1 MRMICLDLISDALP
15 FGRLWNG
22 EPDTVNNAIA
32 PAAVFSS
39 TVLLKSSTILKPVG
53 VRAAVRRFYWENLA
67 TSWRRKPIIISAN
80 MRKTVLLAGCALLVS
95 TTVIANDFAADSPN
109 FREPQQDLIANV
121 SEILRETK
129 ELQSCSQQQQEALQR
144 FLNMGISYNAAALMA
159 HSQYP
164 CDSTDQ

>member
-1 MRMICLDLISDALP
+1 MYTR
-15 FGRLWNG
+15 GN
-22 EPDTVNNAIA
+22 
-32 PAAVFSS
+32 
-39 TVLLKSSTILKPVG
+39 
-53 VRAAVRRFYWENLA
+53 
-67 TSWRRKPIIISAN
+67 ISALKTVRDESGLLRCAGTPSASGGASRLVPSKSN
-80 MRKTVLLAGCALLVS
+80 AAKVWVVYQKNVRKTMLLAGCALLLG

>member
-67 TSWRRKPIIISAN
+67 TSWRRKPIIISAIPRPPHQRTNHDCQIGRPEALMRCAKNLINSITPPMIDKINPQTFSVLGVN
-80 MRKTVLLAGCALLVS
+80 MHIG
-95 TTVIANDFAADSPN
+95 TTSN
-109 FREPQQDLIANV
+109 
-121 SEILRETK
+121 ET
-129 ELQSCSQQQQEALQR
+129 ENYPHRQEAQT
-144 FLNMGISYNAAALMA
+144 ALIRA
-159 HSQYP
+159 
-164 CDSTDQ
+164 